1 MGNSVSAR
9 HTREANQQMTSSNSE
24 SSEIGNDLNQYQIT
38 NTENRDL
45 IEKKILKLARVDGK
59 SFNPEYL
66 DFDSNSAME
75 DLFKK
80 RTRLQKDAK
89 LYFKEKSIQGRS
101 EFHLSLF
108 ANQGKTAESISIKE
122 FLRNNSGLVI
132 GESHSALTSKKLLI
146 DNMKI
151 LASKGVKVL
160 YLEHLF
166 SDLHQEYLDK
176 YFSSGKMPKQLHEYL
191 NILDRGHH
199 TDRSGQYTFLKLVEA
214 AKNAKIKIIAID
226 CAASYINEGIN
237 SRDKSKTRIQM
248 MNYFAEKIISQDV
261 KNNNKKWIAFV
272 GNTHTNTMHD
282 TPGLAELTNVI
293 GIRVEDSNENNLSI
307 DPGKNIEGIEN
318 IQRPGKIFI
327 KADLLLKINVNSHD
341 QINIERLPIA
351 PSIKHSHPVSDK
363 SFSQAETRFAGQ
375 IIVELEEDRVVSDAA
390 KRLAGKHAE
399 RSLIIQ
405 LKKEGGYEVVKGNPY
420 LLRGDLRWQVV
431 GHSRE
436 GANEGYPGTFGG
448 LSAQQ
453 LSNQLIALH
462 AQLKKQFRIN
472 PRPKYISLVGCSLA
486 AAGVEDKS
494 YAQHFGKAL
503 KHQAG
508 WQTDIGARRLPVTVN
523 AEGRKLSV

>member
-80 RTRLQKDAK
+80 RTRLQ
-89 LYFKEKSIQGRS
+89 
-101 EFHLSLF
+101 
-108 ANQGKTAESISIKE
+108 
-122 FLRNNSGLVI
+122 
-132 GESHSALTSKKLLI
+132 
-146 DNMKI
+146 
-151 LASKGVKVL
+151 
-160 YLEHLF
+160 
-166 SDLHQEYLDK
+166 
-176 YFSSGKMPKQLHEYL
+176 
-191 NILDRGHH
+191 
-199 TDRSGQYTFLKLVEA
+199 
-214 AKNAKIKIIAID
+214 
-226 CAASYINEGIN
+226 
-237 SRDKSKTRIQM
+237 
-248 MNYFAEKIISQDV
+248 
-261 KNNNKKWIAFV
+261 
-272 GNTHTNTMHD
+272 
-282 TPGLAELTNVI
+282 
-293 GIRVEDSNENNLSI
+293 NENNLSI

-375 IIVELEEDRVVSDAA
+375 IIVELEEDRVVSEAA

-405 LKKEGGYEVVKGNPY
+405 LKKDG
-420 LLRGDLRWQVV
+420 
-431 GHSRE
+431 
-436 GANEGYPGTFGG
+436 
-448 LSAQQ
+448 
-453 LSNQLIALH
+453 
-462 AQLKKQFRIN
+462 
-472 PRPKYISLVGCSLA
+472 
-486 AAGVEDKS
+486 
-494 YAQHFGKAL
+494 
-503 KHQAG
+503 
-508 WQTDIGARRLPVTVN
+508 
-523 AEGRKLSV
+523 

>member
-9 HTREANQQMTSSNSE
+9 DIREANQQMTSSNSE

-341 QINIERLPIA
+341 QINIERLPIYLND
-351 PSIKHSHPVSDK
+351 I
-363 SFSQAETRFAGQ
+363 R
-375 IIVELEEDRVVSDAA
+375 IV
-390 KRLAGKHAE
+390 
-399 RSLIIQ
+399 
-405 LKKEGGYEVVKGNPY
+405 
-420 LLRGDLRWQVV
+420 
-431 GHSRE
+431 
-436 GANEGYPGTFGG
+436 T
-448 LSAQQ
+448 
-453 LSNQLIALH
+453 
-462 AQLKKQFRIN
+462 
-472 PRPKYISLVGCSLA
+472 
-486 AAGVEDKS
+486 
-494 YAQHFGKAL
+494 
-503 KHQAG
+503 
-508 WQTDIGARRLPVTVN
+508 
-523 AEGRKLSV
+523 

>member
-9 HTREANQQMTSSNSE
+9 HIREANQQMTSSNSE
-24 SSEIGNDLNQYQIT
+24 SSEIGNDLKQYEIT

-66 DFDSNSAME
+66 HFDSDSAME

-122 FLRNNSGLVI
+122 LLRNNRGLVI
-132 GESHSALTSKKLLI
+132 GESHSELTSKKLLI

-176 YFSSGKMPKQLHEYL
+176 YFNTGKMPKQLHEYL
-191 NILDRGHH
+191 KILDHGHN
-199 TDRSGQYTFLKLVEA
+199 TDPSGQYTFFKLVEA

-248 MNYFAEKIISQDV
+248 INYFAEKIISQDV

-282 TPGLAELTNVI
+282 TLGLAELTNVI

-327 KADLLLKINVNSHD
+327 KADLLLKINVNFHD

-351 PSIKHSHPVSDK
+351 PSMEHSHTVSDK
-363 SFSQAETRFAGQ
+363 SFSEAESRFAGQ

-390 KRLAGKHAE
+390 KKLAVKHSE

-405 LKKEGGYEVVKGNPY
+405 LKQDGGYEVVQGDPY

-431 GHSRE
+431 GHGRE

-448 LSAQQ
+448 LSAQE
-453 LSNQLIALH
+453 LSNQLITLN
-462 AQLKKQFRIN
+462 AQLKKQFRLN

-486 AAGVEDKS
+486 AAGVEEKS
-494 YAQHFGKAL
+494 YAQHLGEAL

-508 WQTDIGARRLPVTVN
+508 WQMDIGARRLPVRVN
-523 AEGRKLSV
+523 A